1 MEENVLKDFETFN
14 EFPDKYLKIN
24 KNSNYYFI
32 RKIKEDFITKVNI
45 DSIYNLKVFNK
56 DKIITE
62 KSYYDVVTGNLI
74 LKTRSIRD
82 IETNTEELINHEE
95 KVEINSLNSI
105 FNVQENGVYYLSR
118 EDLNILL
125 NYKEESAKTYG
136 LKPRKNFF

>member
-118 EDLNILL
+118 EDLNSLL